1 MLTEKYP
8 GQQRK
13 IGPRTEGHPHLEV
26 EAQGLCRIN
35 LSFIVFKV
43 FVNILFDI
51 SKPDDIVIVRR
62 IRLRFQYIRILRQPY
77 PGEDLVVRVNFSL
90 NHELVTEISLLVA
103 LVEILVIVI
112 FLRIAGIQLRLTE
125 LK

>member
-1 MLTEKYP
+1 M
-8 GQQRK
+8 
-13 IGPRTEGHPHLEV
+13 
-26 EAQGLCRIN
+26 
-35 LSFIVFKV
+35 SFIVFKV

-62 IRLRFQYIRILRQPY
+62 IRLRFQYVRILRQPY

-90 NHELVTEISLLVA
+90 NHELVTEISLRVA

-112 FLRIAGIQLRLTE
+112 FLRIAGILLRLTE